1 MECDG
6 EIKRK
11 KRTRKPLTVDAAKQ
25 RMAALC
31 ARSET
36 SSHEVREKLRRAEM
50 AEGDIAVVL
59 RFLTENK
66 FVDDRRFACA
76 FARDK
81 ARFSGW
87 GRRKIRMGLMAK
99 RIGEE
104 NIREA
109 LDSLPA
115 EDYELSL
122 MAAVRS
128 RAAGL
133 DPEDYADRAKLF
145 RRMASRGFDPEDISR
160 AITQLR
166 HELREAEDS

>member
-1 MECDG
+1 MESDG
-6 EIKRK
+6 EVKIK
-11 KRTRKPLTVDAAKQ
+11 KRARKPLTVDAAKQ

-36 SSHEVREKLRRAEM
+36 CSHEVSEKLRRAEM
-50 AEGDIAVVL
+50 AESDIAAVL

-99 RIGEE
+99 RIGGE
-104 NIREA
+104 NIRDA

-145 RRMASRGFDPEDISR
+145 RRMASRGFDPGDISR

-166 HELREAEDS
+166 RERRETEDS